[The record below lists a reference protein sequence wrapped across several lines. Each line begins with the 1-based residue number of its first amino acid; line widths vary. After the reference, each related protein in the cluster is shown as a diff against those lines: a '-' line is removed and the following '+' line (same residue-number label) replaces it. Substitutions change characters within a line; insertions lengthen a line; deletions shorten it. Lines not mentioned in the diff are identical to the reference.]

1 MSNEERSIVERV
13 HDLRAGAHRLKTNIK
28 NWDFR
33 FDYKLT
39 RYESEAVLDL
49 IEFFDQMDDISDV
62 VDMIRTY
69 EEVHKYDE

>member
-1 MSNEERSIVERV
+1 MSNEERNIVERV

-69 EEVHKYDE
+69 EEVHKYD

>member
-1 MSNEERSIVERV
+1 MSDEERSIVERV
-13 HDLRAGAHRLKTNIK
+13 HDLRAGSHRLKTNIK

-62 VDMIRTY
+62 VDMIRIY
-69 EEVHKYDE
+69 EEEHKYDE

>member
-1 MSNEERSIVERV
+1 MSDEKRSIIERV

-62 VDMIRTY
+62 VDMIRKY
-69 EEVHKYDE
+69 EEVHKDDD

>member
-1 MSNEERSIVERV
+1 MANQDAKYADQIHE
-13 HDLRAGAHRLKTNIK
+13 LRMGAIRLKK
-28 NWDFR
+28 NLKDWDTR

-62 VDMIRTY
+62 VDMIRIY
-69 EEVHKYDE
+69 EEEHKYDE

>member
-39 RYESEAVLDL
+39 RYESEAVLNL

-69 EEVHKYDE
+69 EEVHKYD

>member
-1 MSNEERSIVERV
+1 MSNEERNIVERV

-62 VDMIRTY
+62 VGMIRTY
-69 EEVHKYDE
+69 EEVHKYD